1 MPAKETTAIA
11 ISKYSSHIFDKVVV
25 YHYHGLIPDIVQ
37 KLALVNSTSDDVKGG
52 DNGLRTLANKCIIV
66 GVMPTSMVWQRSGM
80 ESMSEIEVSHR

>member
-52 DNGLRTLANKCIIV
+52 DKSPKTLA
-66 GVMPTSMVWQRSGM
+66 SQQSY
-80 ESMSEIEVSHR
+80 